1 VRHDCIHP
9 SDGASMAIARLYFD
23 AKIPPLSESS
33 QIDPAL

>member
-1 VRHDCIHP
+1 
-9 SDGASMAIARLYFD
+9 MAIARLYFD